1 MPDLVLSNTTSFFSG
16 NIEQVF
22 KNAKKYGFKYV
33 EIVPYRWI
41 TAQQILSLQKKY
53 GVTVAGIHL
62 PVWWDASLRQILR
75 EKPGALEKLFS
86 CIFQVYLGDAKTSP
100 GLKIAKAL
108 AYLDPYVLIHS
119 NLALEMGPEFEN
131 ITSQFRVVVENI
143 ASEFGPEKILWDPI
157 TIKKELGKRGIKG
170 LVFDPGHFGQSARN
184 IPGLDALA
192 TYQLVT
198 PEVVH
203 ISYNSR
209 FNHLLPDEKEQEEL
223 RAMLR
228 LHKPKYLVIE
238 TNPLVSIKKAKKLL
252 DQFTV

>member
-1 MPDLVLSNTTSFFSG
+1 MLANANRSAAQMRIGLLLHACEIAVHIHVKYNTHMPDLVLSNTTSFFSG

-143 ASEFGPEKILWDPI
+143 AC
-157 TIKKELGKRGIKG
+157 
-170 LVFDPGHFGQSARN
+170 
-184 IPGLDALA
+184 LDALA

>member
-170 LVFDPGHFGQSARN
+170 LVFDPGHLFAGTRWMASARTTFK
-184 IPGLDALA
+184 IRVKTAC
-192 TYQLVT
+192 YYY
-198 PEVVH
+198 
-203 ISYNSR
+203 YNGY
-209 FNHLLPDEKEQEEL
+209 EKDGKNSKVAGEFQTT
-223 RAMLR
+223 M
-228 LHKPKYLVIE
+228 YC
-238 TNPLVSIKKAKKLL
+238 
-252 DQFTV
+252 